1 MEKYRVLENDWGV
14 PEGIKVKIIR
24 RYEKLKYVY
33 KLKDLNRRESVHGDY
48 DYSLPLEF
56 LEEIK
61 WKSTKY

>member
-1 MEKYRVLENDWGV
+1 MKIYKVLENDWYV

-33 KLKDLNRRESVHGDY
+33 KLKDLNRRESVHGDH

-56 LEEIK
+56 LEGIK
-61 WKSTKY
+61 WKSIEC